1 MTITFARLAALTLML
16 AVALSGCSG
25 QQPQSNDGDGDIS
38 IVASTNVYGDIAVSV
53 AGNSAK
59 VTSFITNAAQDPHE
73 YEASAQDRLALDKA
87 DVVVKNGGGYD
98 PFIDALLESGDA
110 EPAVLDAVEISG
122 LAPHGDEDADEEHAD
137 EDEHADEE
145 HANADE
151 HAHIEG
157 FNEHVWY
164 DFDAMTKVA
173 EALGDE
179 LSELDPGHAKEYAAN
194 VAAFTKNME
203 ELNQAAQ
210 KLKASADGRG
220 VAITEPVPVYLLDA
234 VGLVNHTPEAFSEAV
249 EEGADVP
256 PRVLKET
263 LDLFG
268 GSEDI
273 AVLAYNAQTSD
284 GTTEQ
289 IRAAAEAA
297 GVPVVEFTETLP
309 QGKSYLA
316 WQQAN
321 LDHLGKAL
329 VKRG

>member
-1 MTITFARLAALTLML
+1 MTSSTITRFAAPTLLLTLML
-16 AVALSGCSG
+16 AGCSG
-25 QQPQSNDGDGDIS
+25 EPTRSTDAGGAVS
-38 IVASTNVYGDIAVSV
+38 IVASTNVYGDIAASI
-53 AGNSAK
+53 AGDAAE
-59 VTSFITNAAQDPHE
+59 VTSIITNAAQDPHE

-87 DVVVKNGGGYD
+87 DIVVKNGGGFD
-98 PFIDALLESGDA
+98 PFVDALLESGDA
-110 EPAVLDAVEISG
+110 TPTVLDAVEISG
-122 LAPHGDEDADEEHAD
+122 LAPHEDEAHEDEAH
-137 EDEHADEE
+137 EDEHG
-145 HANADE
+145 

-164 DFDAMTKVA
+164 DFGTMAKVA
-173 EALGDE
+173 EALGAE
-179 LSELDPGHAKEYAAN
+179 LSELDPDHAKEYASN
-194 VAAFTKNME
+194 VAAFTEGIDALK
-203 ELNQAAQ
+203 QAEQ

-234 VGLVNHTPEAFSEAV
+234 VGLVNHTPDAFSEAV

-289 IRAAAEAA
+289 VRAAAEAA
-297 GVPVVEFTETLP
+297 DVPVVDFTETLP
-309 QGKSYLA
+309 QGKSYVA
-316 WQQAN
+316 WQQDN
-321 LDHLGKAL
+321 LDRLAKAL
-329 VKRG
+329 A

>member
-1 MTITFARLAALTLML
+1 MTTTPTRFAAPTLLLALALT
-16 AVALSGCSG
+16 GCSG

-38 IVASTNVYGDIAVSV
+38 IVASTNVYGDIAESV
-53 AGNSAK
+53 AGDSAQ
-59 VTSFITNAAQDPHE
+59 VTSFITDAAQDPHE

-110 EPAVLDAVEISG
+110 KPAVLDAVEISG
-122 LAPHGDEDADEEHAD
+122 RAPHDDEE
-137 EDEHADEE
+137 ESDEHADE
-145 HANADE
+145 DE

-164 DFDAMTKVA
+164 DFGAMAKVA

-194 VAAFTKNME
+194 VAAFEKNVE
-203 ELNQAAQ
+203 ELKQAAQ

-220 VAITEPVPVYLLDA
+220 VAITEPVPVYLLEA

-297 GVPVVEFTETLP
+297 DVPVVEFTETLP

-316 WQQAN
+316 WQQDN
-321 LDHLGKAL
+321 LDHLAKAL

>member
-1 MTITFARLAALTLML
+1 MTTTPTRFAAPTLLLALVL
-16 AVALSGCSG
+16 AGCSG
-25 QQPQSNDGDGDIS
+25 QQPQSNDGDGEIS
-38 IVASTNVYGDIAVSV
+38 IVASTNVYGDIAESV
-53 AGNSAK
+53 AGDSAK

-73 YEASAQDRLALDKA
+73 YEATAQDRLALDKA

-110 EPAVLDAVEISG
+110 EPVVLYGVEISG
-122 LAPHGDEDADEEHAD
+122 LAPHDDEE
-137 EDEHADEE
+137 ESDEHADEE
-145 HANADE
+145 HADEDE

-164 DFDAMTKVA
+164 DFDAMAKVA

-194 VAAFTKNME
+194 VAAFTKNVE
-203 ELNQAAQ
+203 ELKQAAQ

-297 GVPVVEFTETLP
+297 DVPVVEFTETLP

-316 WQQAN
+316 WQQDN
-321 LDHLGKAL
+321 LEHLAKAL